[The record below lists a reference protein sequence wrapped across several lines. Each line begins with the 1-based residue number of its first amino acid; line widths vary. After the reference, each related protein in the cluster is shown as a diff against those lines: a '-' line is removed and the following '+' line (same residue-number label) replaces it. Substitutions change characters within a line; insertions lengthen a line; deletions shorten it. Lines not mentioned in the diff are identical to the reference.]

1 MMKRT
6 NERSLLAQRMTLL
19 SVEGIIDKR
28 TSHLE
33 FLAGDK
39 IADYEIGY

>member
-1 MMKRT
+1 MMKRK

-19 SVEGIIDKR
+19 SVEGIADKR

-39 IADYEIGY
+39 IAD